1 MSIPRC
7 KSRFQFKKLL
17 LAIIHVQLCVQQLMC
32 TGYFSEF
39 FLSIAT
45 LFGICLAEGYGKIER
60 YIQLIDLCT
69 TLFKVYKFFF
79 MYKCVFFFLL
89 NLLFKPNKLMKTRT
103 PKLTQFFFP
112 FLIFILFF
120 CFDK

>member
-17 LAIIHVQLCVQQLMC
+17 LAIIHVQLCVQQLMR
-32 TGYFSEF
+32 TSYFGEF

-79 MYKCVFFFLL
+79 MYKCVFFF
-89 NLLFKPNKLMKTRT
+89 FFA
-103 PKLTQFFFP
+103 QF
-112 FLIFILFF
+112 II
-120 CFDK
+120 